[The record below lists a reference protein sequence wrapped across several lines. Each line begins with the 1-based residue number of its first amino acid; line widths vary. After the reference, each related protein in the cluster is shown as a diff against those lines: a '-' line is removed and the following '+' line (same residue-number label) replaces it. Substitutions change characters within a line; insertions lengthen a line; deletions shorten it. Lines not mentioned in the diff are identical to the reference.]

1 MPSLNP
7 LSRIINRIC
16 CPLVLSGLLL
26 YVPRM
31 LFLSFCVKSAL
42 YKGTDDNIPKVLS
55 SCVPSVLFKRKT
67 GTFCPGM
74 LVASISISYP
84 SAINPDAIIFAPY
97 PPSLTSEK
105 IKCLKCLL

>member
-1 MPSLNP
+1 
-7 LSRIINRIC
+7 
-16 CPLVLSGLLL
+16 
-26 YVPRM
+26 M

-42 YKGTDDNIPKVLS
+42 YRGTDDNIPKVLS
-55 SCVPSVLFKRKT
+55 SCDPSDWLRRST
-67 GTFCPGM
+67 ATFCPGM

-97 PPSLTSEK
+97 PPSFTSEK